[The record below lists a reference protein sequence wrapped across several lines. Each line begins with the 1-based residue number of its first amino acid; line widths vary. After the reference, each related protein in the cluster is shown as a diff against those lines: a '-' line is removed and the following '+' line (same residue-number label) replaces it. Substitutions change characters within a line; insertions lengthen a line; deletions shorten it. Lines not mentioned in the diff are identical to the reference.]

1 MSDHTHESHYI
12 KIWAILC
19 VLLVVSVVG
28 PFVGEATGI
37 PIITLITAFG
47 IAFVKAYM
55 VAKNFMHVNV
65 EKPVVHY
72 FLVTCLVFVV
82 LFFAA
87 TAPDVMKQEGSN
99 WVKTYDFS
107 AVQASCCDDNN
118 LADCKLAGLQVK
130 DDDHHKTQIRCVQCV
145 GRPNYPNA
153 PEGCE
158 QAGHAGHGEGGHG
171 EGGHGEGGHGE
182 DGHGEDAGH

>member
-1 MSDHTHESHYI
+1 M

-19 VLLVVSVVG
+19 VLLVLSVIG

-37 PIITLITAFG
+37 QVITLVTAFG

-72 FLVTCLVFVV
+72 FLATCLVFVV

-99 WVKTYDFS
+99 WVKTYDYE
-107 AVQASCCDDNN
+107 ALEAACKEGDLDACHKAGVIVGHGDD
-118 LADCKLAGLQVK
+118 
-130 DDDHHKTQIRCVQCV
+130 
-145 GRPNYPNA
+145 
-153 PEGCE
+153 
-158 QAGHAGHGEGGHG
+158 AGHGDGGHG
-171 EGGHGEGGHGE
+171 K
-182 DGHGEDAGH
+182 DAGH